1 MAVRKEK
8 PTRSSTQIKR
18 VRKREKDYKPQELCC
33 CPPRAMVWID
43 TRTSCC
49 FIENQ
54 IDMKRQL
61 LARADAVAS
70 VQPPAGPSVNAES
83 GGGTQFDETT
93 FKDQG
98 KVYRTD
104 TYIIHWKAD
113 GQCWPLSVQ
122 LHVDGEVDY
131 AADCLPEEGEV
142 TLSHAYML
150 EPPDYLPQ
158 GSGKVTAT
166 LNVADCTRM
175 RAVCQNV
182 APRP

>member
-1 MAVRKEK
+1 MAVRKGK
-8 PTRSSTQIKR
+8 TTRSSTKIKR

-83 GGGTQFDETT
+83 GGGTQFDEATFSSVIDVNLKGTFFALKHAAPIMERSGGGVILCIASGAGVRHSDTT
-93 FKDQG
+93 EAAPFRITQ
-98 KVYRTD
+98 R
-104 TYIIHWKAD
+104 
-113 GQCWPLSVQ
+113 LSK
-122 LHVDGEVDY
+122 HSE
-131 AADCLPEEGEV
+131 DCLHGIRTGQE
-142 TLSHAYML
+142 
-150 EPPDYLPQ
+150 
-158 GSGKVTAT
+158 
-166 LNVADCTRM
+166 M
-175 RAVCQNV
+175 RLVESAE
-182 APRP
+182 RPC